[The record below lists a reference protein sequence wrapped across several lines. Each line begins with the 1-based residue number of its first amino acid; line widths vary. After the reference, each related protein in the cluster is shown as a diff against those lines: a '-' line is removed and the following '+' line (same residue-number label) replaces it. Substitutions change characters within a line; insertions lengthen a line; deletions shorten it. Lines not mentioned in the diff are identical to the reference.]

1 MEYPA
6 HILIKGKKYKL
17 IPIDK
22 KLADK
27 KQIDGEVDFES
38 QEILINKD
46 IDHENILITLL
57 HEIFHVIVYNGK
69 LKLSLKRE
77 EKYVDL
83 FSKELV
89 KILQNK
95 KNKKL
100 NLLIRDLLWLKNF
113 LKTSFVK
120 YFVLSNV
127 CVHKRKN
134 NEIPV

>member
-69 LKLSLKRE
+69 LKLSHKRE

-100 NLLIRDLLWLKNF
+100 NLLIRDLL
-113 LKTSFVK
+113 
-120 YFVLSNV
+120 
-127 CVHKRKN
+127 
-134 NEIPV
+134 